1 MWAVLPAFIFPLPT
15 SLLAPAMA
23 AISLAS
29 QAYGGIN
36 EALGNHVYS
45 KFSEAGQPVA
55 HMVPSK
61 HGMVAA
67 YSPALAV
74 AVAPFA
80 FPAAREAPGVALLA
94 SILGLHFFKRLLES
108 PLLHRYSGRMALESA
123 TAISLSYL
131 ARTAFI
137 VYTQYLTM
145 GTAPPPVD
153 LKPTGVALF
162 VVGICGNL
170 YHHVLLCRLRKKG
183 EGLYKIPRGGLFG
196 LVTCPHYLFEIM
208 VFAGIACAS
217 QTVYSFCVMAS
228 TAFYLMGRSW
238 ATRKWYLSEEGQ
250 GPRTLCL
257 LDGGEKPPLL
267 SNKITTFLVALNV
280 TSLTNKSL
288 SLSAYLLNELPT
300 NLSLSLSRCLSVY
313 LSLFLSRYGIVC
325 ESL

>member
-1 MWAVLPAFIFPLPT
+1 MT
-15 SLLAPAMA
+15 

-36 EALGNHVYS
+36 EALGNHVKYS
-45 KFSEAGQPVA
+45 N
-55 HMVPSK
+55 K

-74 AVAPFA
+74 AVAPLA
-80 FPAAREAPGVALLA
+80 FPAAREAPGVALVA

-108 PLLHRYSGRMALESA
+108 LLLHRYSGRMALESA

-162 VVGICGNL
+162 AVGICGNL
-170 YHHVLLCRLRKKG
+170 AATRSPG
-183 EGLYKIPRGGLFG
+183 GGGGGLFG

-250 GPRTLCL
+250 GPRTYV
-257 LDGGEKPPLL
+257 
-267 SNKITTFLVALNV
+267 F
-280 TSLTNKSL
+280 
-288 SLSAYLLNELPT
+288 
-300 NLSLSLSRCLSVY
+300 
-313 LSLFLSRYGIVC
+313 
-325 ESL
+325 